1 MVDSSWTSVGGGFHV
16 HIPIK
21 RPKAENHIIF
31 LHSAC
36 FRYQIASVLGQ
47 IFDNIN
53 PIIAF
58 LGCSGVIRE
67 NIMNFYVL

>member
-1 MVDSSWTSVGGGFHV
+1 MVDSNWTSLGGGFHV

-31 LHSAC
+31 LHFAC

-47 IFDNIN
+47 IFVNIN
-53 PIIAF
+53 HCF
-58 LGCSGVIRE
+58 LGLQRRNSGKYHE
-67 NIMNFYVL
+67 LLCPLA